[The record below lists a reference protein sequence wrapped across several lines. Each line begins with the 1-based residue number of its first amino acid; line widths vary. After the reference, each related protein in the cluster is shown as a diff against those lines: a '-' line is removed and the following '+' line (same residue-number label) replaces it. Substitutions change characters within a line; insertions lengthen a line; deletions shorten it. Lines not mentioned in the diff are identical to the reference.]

1 MTLGKAISSTM
12 QREGMTQDKVAKEA
26 GVSQSTVS
34 RRARWE
40 PRRRSA
46 AQARLHVA
54 MHHHA
59 IDSERPAE
67 VLDALQEIWDG
78 SAAHAKALAS
88 LLRASG
94 ELWPDLKPE
103 EPDHKR

>member
-1 MTLGKAISSTM
+1 MTLGKAISSAM
-12 QREGMTQDKVAKEA
+12 QREGITQDEVAKEA

-40 PRRRSA
+40 PRRRSG
-46 AQARLHVA
+46 AQARLHGV
-54 MHHHA
+54 MQQHA
-59 IDSERPAE
+59 VDGGRPVE